1 MVQFLPNVKC
11 RVRHTF
17 DTRIGR
23 ITRQPNRRARHTKTD
38 LNLMANWFEIEGPAQ
53 DVRDIAVVLVF
64 RVVSYRLAQ
73 QAAADA
79 DANAVALGVNH
90 ALF

>member
-1 MVQFLPNVKC
+1 
-11 RVRHTF
+11 
-17 DTRIGR
+17 
-23 ITRQPNRRARHTKTD
+23 
-38 LNLMANWFEIEGPAQ
+38 MANWFEIEGPAQ